1 MLFGFAWYRIVL
13 YGIAGYFLVL
23 YDIAMCRR
31 VLYGFAMQTLHC
43 IVMYCT
49 RNLGSRISKSDLK
62 NIDINIEKGIQI
74 YRYQKRVFKKISI
87 QWFKNIDID
96 KGISEDMDIDIDIG
110 NSIYLSIFSK
120 FWYCFYEC
128 MMKI

>member
-1 MLFGFAWYRIVL
+1 M
-13 YGIAGYFLVL
+13 L

-62 NIDINIEKGIQI
+62 NIDINIEKGIHI

-87 QWFKNIDID
+87 Q
-96 KGISEDMDIDIDIG
+96 
-110 NSIYLSIFSK
+110 
-120 FWYCFYEC
+120 
-128 MMKI
+128 